1 MPGWLMATEGTL
13 TVALDVHI
21 TEDLRNE
28 GTAREFVNKIQNLR
42 KDKDFQVLDR
52 IIVSVVKEPS
62 LEAALAQYHDYVANE
77 ILANKIDLVDTL
89 SDFDELEFNETTLR
103 VNVQLN

>member
-1 MPGWLMATEGTL
+1 MANDGPL
-13 TVALDVHI
+13 TVALDVTI

-52 IIVSVVKEPS
+52 IKVSVVHEPS
-62 LEAALAQYHDYVANE
+62 LAAALSQYHDYIASE
-77 ILANKIDLVDTL
+77 ILANKIELVDVLTE
-89 SDFDELEFNETTLR
+89 FDEIEFNDATLKI
-103 VNVQLN
+103 NVQLN